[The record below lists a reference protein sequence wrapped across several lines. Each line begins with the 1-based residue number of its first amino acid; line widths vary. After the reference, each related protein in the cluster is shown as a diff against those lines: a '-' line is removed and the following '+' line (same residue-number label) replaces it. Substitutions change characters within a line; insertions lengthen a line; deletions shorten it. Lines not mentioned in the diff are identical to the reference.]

1 MKKLCL
7 TIITLCFLLPDVTYS
22 QEQCEDDKIIFTRT
36 VNAKLKNYFIEETSD
51 IPSGLIFTVNGKELR
66 LIDDFDSIKN
76 FIGKKGKQFRIT
88 YEKIYGW
95 LGDGCNEYER
105 LKNAKLLK

>member
-7 TIITLCFLLPDVTYS
+7 TILTLCFLLPGFTYS

-51 IPSGLIFTVNGKELR
+51 IPA
-66 LIDDFDSIKN
+66 DS
-76 FIGKKGKQFRIT
+76 
-88 YEKIYGW
+88 Y
-95 LGDGCNEYER
+95 
-105 LKNAKLLK
+105 LLLMARN